1 MKASGKSAMQRF
13 STSGRM
19 IATLAEFVG
28 PGHLR
33 LYTKGSFGAFHRGQK
48 AERWSQEQF
57 AAGRLAARK
66 LQRDGK
72 KDRMAAD

>member
-1 MKASGKSAMQRF
+1 VPITQRQLVAGQTGQ
-13 STSGRM
+13 SS
-19 IATLAEFVG
+19 ISLV
-28 PGHLR
+28 GHLR